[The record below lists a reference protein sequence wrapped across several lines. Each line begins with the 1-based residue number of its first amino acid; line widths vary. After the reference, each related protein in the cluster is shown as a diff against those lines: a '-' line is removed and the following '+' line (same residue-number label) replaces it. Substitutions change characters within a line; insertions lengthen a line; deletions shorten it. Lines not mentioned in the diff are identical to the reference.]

1 MAKDD
6 QKHFDTYTPQ
16 NRIKHEILGKY
27 FNAYMNALARTAQ
40 AYHYIDGF
48 AGPGLYE
55 EKHQGSPLIALDLL
69 ARQKLPCT
77 ASFTEKDPTLF
88 DRLSRAIAGHQAT
101 TMLRDGPL
109 LRQGEFSDFIDEIL
123 SRSIYK
129 TFSRVA
135 TFAFIDPCG
144 IKGARM
150 ADISRLVSQRFGE
163 CLIFW
168 NYDGINRWLGGIA
181 KGTHDRAGI
190 IELFGDEATAD
201 AALVCF
207 NDAKANKE
215 ILIRDLYLAAAKAH
229 SGAKYLLP
237 FRFEAKDRDRTSHYL
252 VHCSGDGLAFKIM
265 KAVMDG
271 AKSGDEVGMF
281 EFLNAGETNFQ
292 MGIFR
297 PHFDD
302 ARTQVLARLAQG
314 SCAVN
319 VFTDEWV
326 RRPTDLVSPEGYKQ
340 ILLELEVAG
349 EIQVFDKTGMLVPTE
364 KRRKRNGKPTLGEGY
379 YVRRSPTHGA

>member
-6 QKHFDTYTPQ
+6 QKHFDEYTPQ

-27 FNAYMNALARTAQ
+27 FKAYMNALARTTQ

-69 ARQKLPCT
+69 AKQTLPCT

-101 TMLRDGPL
+101 TTLRDGPL
-109 LRQGEFSDFIDEIL
+109 LRQGEFSDFIQEIL
-123 SRSIYK
+123 SRPIYK
-129 TFSRVA
+129 KFDRVA

-144 IKGARM
+144 VKGVRM
-150 ADISRLVSQRFGE
+150 TDISKLVSQRFGE

-190 IELFGDEATAD
+190 IDLFGDEATAN
-201 AALVCF
+201 AALACF
-207 NDAKANKE
+207 KDARPNKE
-215 ILIRDLYLAAAKAH
+215 ILIRDLYLAAAKTH

-237 FRFEAKDRDRTSHYL
+237 FRFEAKDKERTSHYL

-271 AKSGDEVGMF
+271 AKSGDEVGTF
-281 EFLNAGETNFQ
+281 EFLNAGETNYQ

-302 ARTQVLARLAQG
+302 ARSQVLTHLSHGQC
-314 SCAVN
+314 SVN
-319 VFTDEWV
+319 VFMDDWV
-326 RRPTDLVSPEGYKQ
+326 RRPTDLVSPDGYRQ
-340 ILLELEVAG
+340 ILLALEESG
-349 EIQVFDKTGMLVPTE
+349 EIEVLDKSGMNPVPRD

-379 YVRRSPTHGA
+379 FVRLR